1 MHTPIT
7 SQTSFDQLDRQLAEY
22 ELVLTRVFVDADG
35 YNVTLSDREGTTIAL
50 GMAPSFHDAL
60 EDAFQDVSG
69 LAVVGEI
76 PAVLRAS

>member
-7 SQTSFDQLDRQLAEY
+7 CQTTFAQLSLQLAEY
-22 ELVLTRVFVDADG
+22 ELVLTRVYVDEDG
-35 YNVTLSDREGTTIAL
+35 YNVTLSTHEGETFAL
-50 GMAPSFHDAL
+50 GMAPTLHEAL

-69 LAVVGEI
+69 LAVVGEV